1 MEASQDLN
9 VRVEARRE
17 FGYARSIAPGIL
29 QAWNPPAQEPVAL
42 LKEVLAIIR
51 PERWHETKR
60 RAQRLRCCAFTQ
72 HRVLGRGLE
81 RGVRMRPRP
90 GSASDVRVRYL
101 PKRMVSWIVEEP
113 QVAPLIHA
121 IMDANRTGHVGD
133 GRVFV
138 LPVEGVVR
146 IRTGERNAEAL
157 KAQLP
162 FEMLWGALGT
172 PREGA
177 RP

>member
-1 MEASQDLN
+1 MCGREHDGREPLVMGASQDLN

-17 FGYARSIAPGIL
+17 FGYARSIA
-29 QAWNPPAQEPVAL
+29 L
-42 LKEVLAIIR
+42 LKEVIAIIR

-60 RAQRLRCCAFTQ
+60 RAQRLCCHAFTQ

-81 RGVRMRPRP
+81 RGVRLPSRP
-90 GSASDVRVRYL
+90 GSASDVSVRYL

-113 QVAPLIHA
+113 QVAPLVHA
-121 IMDANRTGHVGD
+121 IMDVNRTGHAGD

-138 LPVEGVVR
+138 LPVEGAVR

-157 KAQLP
+157 KTQLP
-162 FEMLWGALGT
+162 FEMLWGALGA